1 MSANDEAYEELYS
14 EVRCLLGEFFP
25 NFCFIVMDE
34 DGTLYYDYTNLPVG
48 RMLIREVRDEIESD
62 DFNEEDNYI
71 VDFEGEEE
79 DTEGEEWKNS

>member
-1 MSANDEAYEELYS
+1 MSANDEAYEELYG

-71 VDFEGEEE
+71 VDFEEEEE
-79 DTEGEEWKNS
+79 DTEGEEWKDS

>member
-71 VDFEGEEE
+71 VDFEEEEE
-79 DTEGEEWKNS
+79 DTEGEEWKDS

>member
-1 MSANDEAYEELYS
+1 MSANDEANEELYS

>member
-48 RMLIREVRDEIESD
+48 RMLIREVSDEIESTYLD
-62 DFNEEDNYI
+62 EEDYI
-71 VDFEGEEE
+71 VEFEEEEEE